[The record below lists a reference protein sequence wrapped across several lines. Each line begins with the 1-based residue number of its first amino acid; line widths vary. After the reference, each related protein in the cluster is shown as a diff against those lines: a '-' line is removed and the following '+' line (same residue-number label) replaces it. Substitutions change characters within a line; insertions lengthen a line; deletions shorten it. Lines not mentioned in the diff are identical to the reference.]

1 MCLHLRAVHYFCH
14 PPSSSDSVVYS
25 RFQPY
30 SFLIPGSIPNFCN
43 FRMSIAILNDPQLS
57 NDVYDLLI
65 SQTAPCLVPKERPQ
79 YHDFVTIDSCPI
91 REHQPSSMPSSLAL
105 LLRL

>member
-1 MCLHLRAVHYFCH
+1 M
-14 PPSSSDSVVYS
+14 SSTS
-25 RFQPY
+25 
-30 SFLIPGSIPNFCN
+30 FCN

-57 NDVYDLLI
+57 TDVYDLLI

-79 YHDFVTIDSCPI
+79 CHDFVTFDTCTVY
-91 REHQPSSMPSSLAL
+91 EHQPNSMPSSLAL